1 MIQKPLLAHKF
12 EENYRFMNKDWVFLS
27 GDYIVTMGPL
37 YRKKVIQ
44 INIEKGS
51 DYLISMATGSGKS
64 NIWFDFLHSVMI
76 RTSPSIEYAYMPFD
90 NPPVVIEPFNMSIL
104 CSCRTSCF

>member
-1 MIQKPLLAHKF
+1 MGGVGVAGDGMYWDELAD
-12 EENYRFMNKDWVFLS
+12 EEK
-27 GDYIVTMGPL
+27 IVTMGPL

-64 NIWFDFLHSVMI
+64 NIWFV
-76 RTSPSIEYAYMPFD
+76 
-90 NPPVVIEPFNMSIL
+90 
-104 CSCRTSCF
+104 

>member
-1 MIQKPLLAHKF
+1 
-12 EENYRFMNKDWVFLS
+12 MNKDW
-27 GDYIVTMGPL
+27 IVTMGPL

-44 INIEKGS
+44 IYIEKGS
-51 DYLISMATGSGKS
+51 DYLIYMATGSGKS

-90 NPPVVIEPFNMSIL
+90 KIPVVIEPFNVSIL

>member
-12 EENYRFMNKDWVFLS
+12 EENYSNY
-27 GDYIVTMGPL
+27 G
-37 YRKKVIQ
+37 YRKKDIQ
-44 INIEKGS
+44 ISIEKGS
-51 DYLISMATGSGKS
+51 DYLISRATGNGKS

-90 NPPVVIEPFNMSIL
+90 NTPVVIEAFNMSLL

>member
-12 EENYRFMNKDWVFLS
+12 EENYRFMNKDW
-27 GDYIVTMGPL
+27 IATMGPL
-37 YRKKVIQ
+37 YKKKDIQ
-44 INIEKGS
+44 INIERGS

-64 NIWFDFLHSVMI
+64 NIWLDFLHSVMI
-76 RTSPSIEYAYMPFD
+76 RTSPSIENAYMPFD
-90 NPPVVIEPFNMSIL
+90 NTPVIIEAFNMNIL